1 MGKKSRAKKPTAA
14 NSAQTAPRK
23 LEAHQRRPG
32 TRWRLWGALALAVL
46 ALAWMGRS
54 WWQGQ
59 QVASQFPALVAAG
72 QAGLS
77 RVETLRDEGRGH
89 VGPDQAVRYAT
100 DPPNSGPHWTTWVNP
115 GIYTTAPRN
124 EQLVHSLEHGHIVIY
139 YDQPGDA
146 AMNTLRAWV
155 GRYQGQWDG
164 VLAVRREGLG
174 QQLILTAWNK
184 ILRLD
189 RFDPAVAAA
198 FIDKY
203 RGRGPENPVR

>member
-1 MGKKSRAKKPTAA
+1 MGKKSRSKKLAAA
-14 NSAQTAPRK
+14 NPTQPSA
-23 LEAHQRRPG
+23 RRPD
-32 TRWRLWGALALAVL
+32 TRWRVWGAGALAIL
-46 ALAWMGRS
+46 ALGWGGWS

-59 QVASQFPALVAAG
+59 QVANQFPALVAAG

-77 RVETLRDEGRGH
+77 RVETPRDEGRGH
-89 VGPDQAVRYAT
+89 VGPGQTVRYET

-139 YDQPGDA
+139 YDQPGEE
-146 AMNTLRAWV
+146 AMRTLRAWV
-155 GRYQGQWDG
+155 DRYQGQWDG
-164 VLAVRREGLG
+164 VLVVRREGLG
-174 QQLILTAWNK
+174 QRLILTAWNK

-198 FIDKY
+198 FVDKY